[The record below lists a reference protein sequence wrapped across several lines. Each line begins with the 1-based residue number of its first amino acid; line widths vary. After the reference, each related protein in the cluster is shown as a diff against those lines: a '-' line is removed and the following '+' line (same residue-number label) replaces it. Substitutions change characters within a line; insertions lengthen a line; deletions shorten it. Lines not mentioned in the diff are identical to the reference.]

1 MVGNGN
7 KIRFWEDVWREDEAF
22 CNRFPTLFRACLR
35 PTGKISDFWVPQDEY
50 SGNNANWNTHLQI
63 DISEKDLVLCKGFSD
78 TRG

>member
-7 KIRFWEDVWREDEAF
+7 KIRFWEDVWRGDEAF
-22 CNRFPTLFRACLR
+22 CNQFLTLYRACSR
-35 PTGKISDFWVPQDEY
+35 PTGKISPQDEY

-63 DISEKDLVLCKGFSD
+63 DISDKDLVLCKGFSD